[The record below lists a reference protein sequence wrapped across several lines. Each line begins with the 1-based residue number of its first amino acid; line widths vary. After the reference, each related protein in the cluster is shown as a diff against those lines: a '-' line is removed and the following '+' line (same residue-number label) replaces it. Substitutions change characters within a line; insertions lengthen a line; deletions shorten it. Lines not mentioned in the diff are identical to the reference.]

1 MRSASTHGAVGLKDW
16 VLNNGS
22 QNTTRKQEYKQMRQK
37 RMRGL
42 WAALLAL
49 CLMAGNACAERML
62 ILSFTGDCTLGSE
75 ENRDKLDDSL
85 NSLAEREGND
95 FFFENFRDLFSAD
108 DCTVINLEG
117 VLSDSNRDAAA
128 GRSFRLRGPERF
140 VQILSDA
147 SVEAAGLANDH
158 IMDYGSRGLTT
169 TKETLESAGIGWAR
183 ATDGY
188 MFEKDGIRIWI
199 FAMDYAISSKY
210 GKDIRQRIADLKAS
224 GEASA
229 VVVLFHNG
237 TDFAP
242 KHTDIQEK
250 IGDQFVDAGADLV
263 IMHHPHVVQG
273 IRIRNN
279 RTICYSLGNFV
290 YGGNRTIRTETFQ
303 NKRQTTSLYGLV
315 VQVRLHFSDNG
326 TYQGQQTVLIPVYT
340 TSAEPVNNFRPR
352 RMTAEEAGPVL
363 EAIQYDTQME
373 LPAVSADE
381 EGWARIIIPY
391 LSAWDDGQE
400 TGNSGQPADDHWQ
413 PEKPAE
419 RPWR

>member
-1 MRSASTHGAVGLKDW
+1 
-16 VLNNGS
+16 
-22 QNTTRKQEYKQMRQK
+22 
-37 RMRGL
+37 
-42 WAALLAL
+42 
-49 CLMAGNACAERML
+49 
-62 ILSFTGDCTLGSE
+62 
-75 ENRDKLDDSL
+75 
-85 NSLAEREGND
+85 
-95 FFFENFRDLFSAD
+95 
-108 DCTVINLEG
+108 
-117 VLSDSNRDAAA
+117 
-128 GRSFRLRGPERF
+128 
-140 VQILSDA
+140 
-147 SVEAAGLANDH
+147 
-158 IMDYGSRGLTT
+158 MDYGSRGLTT

-273 IRIRNN
+273 MRIRNN

-326 TYQGQQTVLIPVYT
+326 TYQGQQTVMIPVYT